1 MVLMRLFRSGHLHPG
16 DEAKP
21 DHERPKNEG
30 KSPAKAPN
38 WRKLLTGP
46 TQRPSFLWVQRDAV
60 IFLMG
65 PHSPLMER
73 QLRRLR
79 LRDNQVSRTPKQ
91 RPGRSSGWVSKSST
105 PLGPGV
111 PPGNKTM
118 PCRPG
123 HLV

>member
-21 DHERPKNEG
+21 DQKRPKNEG
-30 KSPAKAPN
+30 KSPSEGAE
-38 WRKLLTGP
+38 LEEFLTGP
-46 TQRPSFLWVQRDAV
+46 TQRPSFLLVQRDAV

-79 LRDNQVSRTPKQ
+79 LRGNQVSWTP
-91 RPGRSSGWVSKSST
+91 SSGQ
-105 PLGPGV
+105 GD
-111 PPGNKTM
+111 
-118 PCRPG
+118 RPAG
-123 HLV
+123 SANLQRL